1 MNNVNLIGRTTKDAD
16 LRYTPEG
23 KAVATCTLAVNRN
36 FENAKGEREA
46 DFIQV
51 VIWGKRSEAF
61 ANYVKKGH
69 QVGVTGELRTRN
81 YENQETKQKVYVTE
95 VLVSDFT
102 FLEKKPVQAWKSKE
116 STGIDFEEKL
126 KEQRDKNIGNPIDIS
141 DDDLPF

>member
-1 MNNVNLIGRTTKDAD
+1 MGKTSNKPKQRKEEIIMNNVNLIGRTTKDGE

-23 KAVATCTLAVNRN
+23 KAVMTTTIAVNRN

-51 VIWGKRSEAF
+51 VIWGKRGEAF

-81 YENQETKQKVYVTE
+81 YEGQDGKKVYVTE

-102 FLEKKPVQAWKSKE
+102 FLEKKSA
-116 STGIDFEEKL
+116 
-126 KEQRDKNIGNPIDIS
+126 
-141 DDDLPF
+141 

>member
-1 MNNVNLIGRTTKDAD
+1 MRKTSNKPKQRKEEIIMNNVNLIGRTTKDGE

-23 KAVATCTLAVNRN
+23 KAVMTTTIAVNRN

-51 VIWGKRSEAF
+51 VIWGKRGEAF

-81 YENQETKQKVYVTE
+81 YEGQDGKKVYVTE
-95 VLVSDFT
+95 VLVNDFT
-102 FLEKKPVQAWKSKE
+102 FLQPKPQ
-116 STGIDFEEKL
+116 
-126 KEQRDKNIGNPIDIS
+126 Q
-141 DDDLPF
+141 

>member
-23 KAVATCTLAVNRN
+23 KAVATTTLAVQQN
-36 FENAKGEREA
+36 FVNQKTGKREA

-51 VIWGKRSEAF
+51 VIWGKRAEAF
-61 ANYVKKGH
+61 ANHVRKGH

-81 YENQETKQKVYVTE
+81 YENNGQKFYVTE

-102 FLEKKPVQAWKSKE
+102 FLEKKQA
-116 STGIDFEEKL
+116 
-126 KEQRDKNIGNPIDIS
+126 
-141 DDDLPF
+141 

>member
-1 MNNVNLIGRTTKDAD
+1 MRKTSNKPKQRKEEIIMNNVNLIGRTTKDAD

-23 KAVATCTLAVNRN
+23 KAVATSTLAVNRN
-36 FENAKGEREA
+36 FENSQGQREA

-51 VIWGKRSEAF
+51 VIWGKRAEAF

-81 YENQETKQKVYVTE
+81 YDEMKDGQPTGKKVYVTE

-102 FLEKKPVQAWKSKE
+102 FLEKKQA
-116 STGIDFEEKL
+116 
-126 KEQRDKNIGNPIDIS
+126 
-141 DDDLPF
+141 